1 MKSKNVDVYLIPSTD
16 PHLGEYVP
24 DHWRIISWLTG
35 FTGSSGT
42 VIITDSVAGLWTDSR
57 YYLQAE
63 NQLHDS
69 GFILLNPATTLKHD
83 FISWIEEMIT
93 DGSRIGIDDRI
104 FSIETVLKIEKA
116 LVHKRVSF
124 DLNCDLISDLWTDR
138 PFMPY
143 SMAFD
148 HLTKYCGKERA
159 DKIEEVRYEM
169 RTRSIDYHLLTSI
182 DDIMWLLNIRGN
194 DIKYSPFLISF
205 AVVAEEQILLFA
217 DEGKI
222 PLKLASEF
230 DKLDIVILPYE
241 ETAGILSTLSTD
253 STMLLN
259 PATTS
264 SNLYNAIPSGM
275 NIIEDIT
282 IPTRLKTIKNKIEID
297 NIREVM
303 IKDGVALTKFFFWL
317 EKNPE
322 TISEVSLGLKIDQLR
337 EENDN
342 YLEPSFSTI
351 VAFNDH
357 GALPHY
363 SATNESDYPIGKG
376 ILLIDSGGQY
386 LIGTTDIT
394 RTISLGKPTEKQRRD
409 FSSVLKGHINL
420 AIAKFPSG
428 TRGSQL
434 DILARKP
441 LWENGLNY

>member
-1 MKSKNVDVYLIPSTD
+1 MNLGSEKLSSLRLAMKSKNIDVYIIPSTD
-16 PHLGEYVP
+16 THLGEYVP
-24 DHWRIISWLTG
+24 EHWRIISWLTG
-35 FTGSSGT
+35 FTGSYGT
-42 VIITDSVAGLWTDSR
+42 VIITDSIAGLWTDSR

-83 FISWIEEMIT
+83 FISWIEEMII

-116 LVHKRVSF
+116 LVHKKVSF

-143 SMAFD
+143 STAFD

-241 ETAGILSTLSTD
+241 ETAGILSTLSKD

-264 SNLYNAIPSGM
+264 SNMYNAIPSGI
-275 NIIEDIT
+275 NIIEEIT
-282 IPTRLKTIKNKIEID
+282 IPTRLKTIK
-297 NIREVM
+297 
-303 IKDGVALTKFFFWL
+303 
-317 EKNPE
+317 
-322 TISEVSLGLKIDQLR
+322 
-337 EENDN
+337 
-342 YLEPSFSTI
+342 
-351 VAFNDH
+351 
-357 GALPHY
+357 
-363 SATNESDYPIGKG
+363 
-376 ILLIDSGGQY
+376 
-386 LIGTTDIT
+386 
-394 RTISLGKPTEKQRRD
+394 
-409 FSSVLKGHINL
+409 
-420 AIAKFPSG
+420 
-428 TRGSQL
+428 
-434 DILARKP
+434 
-441 LWENGLNY
+441 